1 MLTTLSIKNYALID
15 ELHVTFDNGFSIIT
29 GETGAGKSI
38 LLGALGLVLGKR
50 ADSSTLKQKDKKC
63 VVEAE
68 FRILN
73 YQLESLFKDE
83 DLDFEEYTI
92 IRREILPSGKS
103 RAFINDTPTTLGV
116 LNKLSERLIDVH
128 SQHQTLELANSD
140 FQFELLDALAD
151 NRSQLDYYKRGLDL
165 YKKQSKTL
173 SDLLEAQAVD
183 KEQYE
188 YNLYLFNELESAN
201 LKFGEQELVENQ
213 LVVLNNSE
221 SIKENLAE
229 LQQISDN
236 EEYGLVNML
245 NLFKSKLQK
254 LAAYSSEY
262 ETLHT
267 RAESLEIELKDVSAE
282 IENENEKVV
291 FNPTEI
297 DRLNDR
303 LQLIYDLYK
312 KHGVDTIEA
321 LHVIHETLS
330 DKVDVV
336 ENSSKRIADKRVELN
351 DTTLKLQNLSDSLST
366 RRNKVI
372 PKLTKQLE
380 SILVGLGMGNA
391 KFKIELSR
399 STSFLANGKD
409 NIELQFSANKGLSF
423 GMLKKVAS
431 GGELSR
437 IMLAVKLVLS
447 KYIKLP
453 TIIFD
458 EIDTG
463 VSGEIAHRMGVLMQE
478 MSENMQ
484 VMSITHLP
492 QIASKGV
499 THFKVYKT
507 EDNGVVRT
515 QLKKLEKDERVL
527 EIAEMLGGK
536 NISNSALSHAKEL
549 LN

>member
-68 FRILN
+68 FRISN

-83 DLDFEEYTI
+83 NLDFEEYTI

-140 FQFELLDALAD
+140 FQFELLDALAE
-151 NRSQLDYYKRGLDL
+151 NRSQLDSYKKGLDL

-201 LKFGEQELVENQ
+201 LKYGEQELVEKQ

-221 SIKENLAE
+221 SIKENLSE

-236 EEYGLVNML
+236 EEYGLINML
-245 NLFKSKLQK
+245 NLFKTKLQK
-254 LAAYSSEY
+254 LADYSFEY
-262 ETLHT
+262 ESLYT

-282 IENENEKVV
+282 IESENEKVV
-291 FNPTEI
+291 FNPAEI

-336 ENSSKRIADKRVELN
+336 ENSSKRIAEKRGELN
-351 DTTLKLQNLSDSLST
+351 DTTLKLQKLSDSLSS
-366 RRNKVI
+366 RRNNEI

-380 SILVGLGMGNA
+380 SILASLGMGNA

-409 NIELQFSANKGLSF
+409 NIELQFSANKGASF

-484 VMSITHLP
+484 VMSISHLP
-492 QIASKGV
+492 QIASKGR

-507 EDNGVVRT
+507 EDKGVVRT

-536 NISNSALSHAKEL
+536 NISDSALTHAKEL